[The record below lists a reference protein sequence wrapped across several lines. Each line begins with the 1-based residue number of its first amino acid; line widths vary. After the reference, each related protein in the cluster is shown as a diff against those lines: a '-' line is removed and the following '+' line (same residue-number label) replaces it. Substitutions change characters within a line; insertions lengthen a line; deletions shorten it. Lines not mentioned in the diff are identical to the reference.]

1 MEITDESECSL
12 SQKDSIPVDDL
23 RDIEFKKKQMIPEVI
38 AREYAFNPE
47 GSKQLLLTAP
57 AQKPPLI
64 LEGPTSDPAVYDMG
78 PENAGRVMVDL
89 RLRSAD
95 DEGRGF
101 DIFLPLKMLTY
112 KTPDDPRMC
121 FDLPTCHKVD
131 AVNESVERHNKY
143 ITSLLS
149 IFVREN
155 GCGTSANHITLPSPP
170 DVMALTRIKRLEG
183 IFKDKYSSIVLA
195 VRYLT
200 FHGKICGPD
209 YDIEKAV
216 DAANDV
222 AFEVGIQKKM
232 AVDKDESKSK
242 SASRRIR
249 FRIRGSPAA
258 FWSGV
263 PEERDSV
270 NRRVQWKRGEH
281 HSFLSPEIEVGLAN
295 DELLTV

>member
-1 MEITDESECSL
+1 MEISDDIEHKTS
-12 SQKDSIPVDDL
+12 DDL

-64 LEGPTSDPAVYDMG
+64 LEESSSPLAIYDMG
-78 PENAGRVMVDL
+78 PENAGKVIVDL
-89 RLRSAD
+89 RLRSAED
-95 DEGRGF
+95 DGRGF
-101 DIFLPLKMLTY
+101 DITLPLKMLSY
-112 KTPDDPRMC
+112 KTPDDPKMC

-131 AVNESVERHNKY
+131 AINESIERHNKY

-183 IFKDKYSSIVLA
+183 IFKDRYSSVILA

-200 FHGKICGPD
+200 AHGKICGTD

-232 AVDKDESKSK
+232 SGGAGDKNP
-242 SASRRIR
+242 SRRIR

-263 PEERDSV
+263 PEDRDSV

-295 DELLTV
+295 DELLAV